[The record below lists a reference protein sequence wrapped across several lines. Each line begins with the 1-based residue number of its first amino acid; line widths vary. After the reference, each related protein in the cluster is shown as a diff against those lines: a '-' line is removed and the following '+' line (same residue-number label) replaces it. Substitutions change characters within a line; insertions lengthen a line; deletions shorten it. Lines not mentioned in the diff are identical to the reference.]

1 MVLQRSVLLIAM
13 FGAIATAQEFEVASI
28 KVAAPQGANGMVI
41 FGPARGG
48 PGSQD
53 PTHITWGA
61 TLAQVLQTAYDV
73 RAYQVEGPDWLNTER
88 YDFAVVV
95 PEGAT
100 REQVAVMWQNLLAS
114 RFRMT
119 LHKVQKEFAV
129 DDLVVGPQGHKL
141 KANTEPVPE
150 PGAEPNRPP
159 PPPPP
164 PPGPGGEF
172 KPPALNGPGLMM
184 LMRSGPG
191 GVVAQAVGR
200 AQPLSALVQ
209 MVSNQV
215 GHPVVDKT
223 GLTGRYDFS
232 LEFAPSGNDRGPLGA
247 MRGIVGAGPSAA
259 AGANPGAGP
268 APAASDVGIDLA
280 GAMQQQLGLRL
291 VKGKGMLDV
300 VTVDKA
306 EKIPTEN

>member
-1 MVLQRSVLLIAM
+1 M
-13 FGAIATAQEFEVASI
+13 
-28 KVAAPQGANGMVI
+28 I

-48 PGSQD
+48 PGSQN

-61 TLAQVLQTAYDV
+61 TLAQILQPAYDL
-73 RAYQVEGPDWLNTER
+73 RAYQVDGPDWLNTER
-88 YDFAVVV
+88 YDFSVVV

-100 REQVAVMWQNLLAS
+100 RQQVAVMWRNLLAS
-114 RFRMT
+114 RFG
-119 LHKVQKEFAV
+119 LKSHVIQKEFPV

-141 KANTEPVPE
+141 KVNTEPVPE
-150 PGAEPNRPP
+150 RGSEPNGPP

-164 PPGPGGEF
+164 PPAPGGEF
-172 KPPALNGPGLMM
+172 KPPALTGPGLIM

-191 GVVAQAVGR
+191 GVVAQATGR

-232 LEFAPSGNDRGPLGA
+232 LEFAPSVNDRGPLGA
-247 MRGIVGAGPSAA
+247 MRGIVGAGPSQA
-259 AGANPGAGP
+259 AGAGLGAGP
-268 APAASDVGIDLA
+268 APASSEVGIDLA

-291 VKGKGMLDV
+291 AKGKGMLDV
-300 VTVDKA
+300 VVVDKA
-306 EKIPTEN
+306 EKVPTEN

>member
-1 MVLQRSVLLIAM
+1 MNCLAKWALPALCFA
-13 FGAIATAQEFEVASI
+13 AAAWAQEFDAASI
-28 KVAAPQGANGMVI
+28 KVAAPQGANGVVFI
-41 FGPARGG
+41 GPARGG

-73 RAYQVEGPDWLNTER
+73 KAYQVEGPDWINTER

-100 REQVAVMWQNLLAS
+100 KQQVAGMWRNLLAA
-114 RFRMT
+114 RFG
-119 LHKVQKEFAV
+119 LKSHVVQKEFSV

-141 KANTEPVPE
+141 KANTEPIPE

-164 PPGPGGEF
+164 GPGGEF
-172 KPPALNGPGLMM
+172 RAPALTGPGLMM
-184 LMRSGPG
+184 MMRSGPG
-191 GVVAQAVGR
+191 GVVAQANGR
-200 AQPLSALVQ
+200 AQALSALVQ
-209 MVSNQV
+209 MVSNQI

-223 GLTGRYDFS
+223 GLAGRYDFS
-232 LEFAPSGNDRGPLGA
+232 LEFAPSNSDRGPLGA
-247 MRGIVGAGPSAA
+247 VRGIVGNGPAPA
-259 AGANPGAGP
+259 PGAGP
-268 APAASDVGIDLA
+268 APATPEVGVDLA
-280 GAMQQQLGLRL
+280 GALQQQLGLRL

-300 VTVDKA
+300 VIVDKA
-306 EKIPTEN
+306 EKVPTEN